1 MYFRE
6 KGNVDKQIQGS
17 DSSQASWQE
26 GEPDKNARPTCY
38 QIQPHS

>member
-26 GEPDKNARPTCY
+26 GEPDKNAQPTCY